1 MRYLFVILLFSLAC
15 VIVVAQDVKNQ
26 INDEIHN
33 SFQKYMSL
41 YQHLHENPELSFKE
55 FETSKRIASELQK
68 TGFDVTTNFGGN
80 GVVGVFKNGSGP
92 VIMMRT
98 DMDALP
104 IEEKTGLPFASN
116 KKMFGIEGV
125 ESPVMHACGHD
136 MHMTVFIATANTLV
150 SLKDHWKGTL
160 VFIAQQAE
168 EYSGGAQKMIDEGL
182 FKNFPVPDYIL
193 AYHVSAE
200 LPVGTIGY
208 TKGSTFAGVSSVNVK
223 FFGVGGHGA
232 LPHTTI
238 DPVVISAKAILDYQT
253 IVSREISPL
262 QPAVVTVGSIH
273 GGTKNNIIPDEVFLK
288 LTLRAFDDDVM
299 AKIIESIRKKSE
311 SAAASAGLPAE
322 LMPVVDILN
331 QTPPVVNDDYLL
343 EKCIRSFKKII
354 DAESVIEVLPATVSE
369 DFAYYGRSEE
379 KIPICLTWLGSVSTE
394 KYNTYKM
401 QKKELPA
408 LHSPYYQPDAE
419 PTLRI
424 GASAMVQA
432 IIDLMNEKP

>member
-1 MRYLFVILLFSLAC
+1 MRYLILTFFISLTC
-15 VIVVAQDVKNQ
+15 VIVFAQDVKNQ
-26 INDEIHN
+26 INSDVDN
-33 SFQKYMSL
+33 SFEEYISL
-41 YQHLHENPELSFKE
+41 YKHLHQNPELSFKE
-55 FETSKRIASELQK
+55 VETSKRMAAELQK
-68 TGFDVTTNFGGN
+68 AGFDVTANFGGN
-80 GVVGVFKNGSGP
+80 SVVGVFKNGSGP

-104 IEEKTGLPFASN
+104 IKEKTGLPFASN
-116 KKMFGIEGV
+116 KKMIGIEGD

-150 SLKDHWKGTL
+150 NLKEHWKGTL

-208 TKGSTFAGVSSVNVK
+208 TNGATFAGVSSVNVK

-273 GGTKNNIIPDEVFLK
+273 GGTKNNIIPDEVLLK
-288 LTLRAFDDDVM
+288 LTLRAFEDDVM
-299 AKIIESIRKKSE
+299 AKIIESIRKKSK
-311 SAAASAGLPAE
+311 SAAVSAGLPDE
-322 LMPVVDILN
+322 LMPMVEVID

-343 EKCIRSFKKII
+343 EKCIRSFKKIF
-354 DAESVIEVLPATVSE
+354 DTESVIEVPPATVSE

-379 KIPICLTWLGSVSTE
+379 KIPICLTWLGSVNTE

-408 LHSPYYQPDAE
+408 LHSSYYQPDAE
-419 PTLRI
+419 PTIRI

-432 IIDLMNEKP
+432 IIDLMNDKP